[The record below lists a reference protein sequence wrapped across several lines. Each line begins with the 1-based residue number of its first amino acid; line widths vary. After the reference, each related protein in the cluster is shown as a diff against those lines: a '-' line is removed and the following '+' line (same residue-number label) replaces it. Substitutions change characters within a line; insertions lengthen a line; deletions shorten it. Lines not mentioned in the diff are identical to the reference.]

1 MGSAARTPRICSITA
16 LARLLCEQ
24 SLLQTN
30 IFYLEAH
37 TLRWLCSLLSSDSR
51 GDKVTAWG
59 YPSRNPHSHL
69 CKEHRAPWIS
79 ELLECVCAHVHAR
92 PCVCARVHARPC
104 VCVCVHA
111 HVCLCVSAHPCVVCV
126 CVRGHVYTPMCV
138 CVCVCTPTCVCVC
151 PLHSRRLGAEGSR
164 VKGGEVT
171 EIHRGRKKGKGTLAG
186 APRWFAKYEHHPCR

>member
-126 CVRGHVYTPMCV
+126 CAWTCVHTHVCLCV
-138 CVCVCTPTCVCVC
+138 CVHAHVCLCVSSP
-151 PLHSRRLGAEGSR
+151 
-164 VKGGEVT
+164 
-171 EIHRGRKKGKGTLAG
+171 
-186 APRWFAKYEHHPCR
+186 F